1 MSALVR
7 PVHATRSNPRIEA
20 PIPALPP
27 ASSTAVAS
35 NGFLDF
41 WNGDMSTVV
50 YQHDT
55 GNREGYYGEMTVVSK
70 NELIDLLAFV
80 SVYGPD
86 EFPDDEEDTYDLA
99 TAP

>member
-55 GNREGYYGEMTVVSK
+55 GNREGYYGEMTVS
-70 NELIDLLAFV
+70 
-80 SVYGPD
+80 PD
-86 EFPDDEEDTYDLA
+86 ERYIACSDGKLSVFELPDSLHGS
-99 TAP
+99 